1 MTHSNRNRA
10 HRDRYQASESEYLR
24 SPNPKRLYRS
34 RNERVWAGVCG
45 GIAER
50 FGWDP
55 LVVRLVAL
63 IGFFSIPGPPILLA
77 YIAMWMLVSKA
88 PMTTRTMDAEEEAFW
103 RGVSDRP
110 KATTSGL
117 KYTFMDLEDRLRNLE
132 RNVTSD
138 EWRLRRQFRDLE
150 KN

>member
-1 MTHSNRNRA
+1 MS
-10 HRDRYQASESEYLR
+10 RDYSS

-34 RNERVWAGVCG
+34 RTDKVIGGVCG

-55 LVVRLVAL
+55 ILVRLAAFVTFIISAGGGMV
-63 IGFFSIPGPPILLA
+63 IGYI
-77 YIAMWMLVSKA
+77 IAMIIIPKQPLGRSSIS
-88 PMTTRTMDAEEEAFW
+88 PEEDAFW

-110 KATTSGL
+110 NVTFGNL
-117 KYTFMDLEDRLRNLE
+117 KYTFMDLEDRLQKLE

-138 EWRLRRQFRDLE
+138 DWRLRKEFRDLE
-150 KN
+150 RS

>member
-1 MTHSNRNRA
+1 MS
-10 HRDRYQASESEYLR
+10 RDYSS

-34 RNERVWAGVCG
+34 RDDKVIGGVCG

-55 LVVRLVAL
+55 LLVRLAAL
-63 IGFFSIPGPPILLA
+63 VTFIISAGGGMVIGYI
-77 YIAMWMLVSKA
+77 IAMIIIPKQPLGRSTIS
-88 PMTTRTMDAEEEAFW
+88 PEEDAFW

-110 KATTSGL
+110 NVTFGNL
-117 KYTFMDLEDRLRNLE
+117 KYTFMDLEDRLQKLE

-138 EWRLRRQFRDLE
+138 DWRLRKEFRDLE
-150 KN
+150 RS

>member
-1 MTHSNRNRA
+1 MTDPHH
-10 HRDRYQASESEYLR
+10 HRRSRERVHGREDDMFS

-34 RNERVWAGVCG
+34 RKERVWAGVCG

-55 LVVRLVAL
+55 IVVRLLTVASFFLFAGPL
-63 IGFFSIPGPPILLA
+63 IIVAYILMILL
-77 YIAMWMLVSKA
+77 VPKA
-88 PMTTRTMDAEEEAFW
+88 PRSYGHLEPDEEAFW

-110 KATTSGL
+110 RRTYSGL
-117 KYTFMDLEDRLRNLE
+117 KYTFMDLEDRLQNLE

-138 EWRLRRQFRDLE
+138 EWRLRREFRNLE

>member
-1 MTHSNRNRA
+1 MS
-10 HRDRYQASESEYLR
+10 RDYSS

-34 RNERVWAGVCG
+34 RTDKVIGGVCG

-55 LVVRLVAL
+55 LLVRLAAL
-63 IGFFSIPGPPILLA
+63 VTFIISAGGGMVIGYI
-77 YIAMWMLVSKA
+77 IAMIIIPKQPLGRSSIS
-88 PMTTRTMDAEEEAFW
+88 PEEDAFW

-110 KATTSGL
+110 NVTFGNI
-117 KYTFMDLEDRLRNLE
+117 KYTFMDLEDRLQKLE

-138 EWRLRRQFRDLE
+138 DWRLRKEFRDLE
-150 KN
+150 RS